1 MLDES
6 ASKPEKKQE
15 RTAVPKMRLSGN
27 DDRGLTIAHVM
38 PWSGIGG
45 VEIATLRM
53 TAATNGRFRNVA
65 FCLADAHDLRERF
78 EQSGVETIV
87 YDPPTPSLRHGQH
100 YYRQSRKLAQ
110 QLLACGADI
119 VHFSDEKAAHHTSLA
134 ALLAR
139 KRMICHLRVS
149 YPTLSWRQRLCLLPV
164 DSFVFVSDEA
174 RRSFDMDLREDK
186 VRVIYDSVAVPEQDR
201 GETAARAREEL
212 GISEDTPVIGTVA
225 RVSAQKDYFTLADA
239 AFEVLQEHPEA
250 LFLVVGDNSRV
261 NLNLRHYGEVSA
273 RLKELGIEDRFM
285 FTGHRDNVPTL
296 IAAMDFCV
304 LSTHREGFPLSILE
318 SMALGK
324 PVIATNVGGIPEI
337 VIDGVTGYLHVHQD
351 SKGLAAA
358 ILRLLADRNATRQ
371 LGLSAREHVRK
382 NFSSEQ
388 YVREITRAYCDVV
401 KD

>member
-1 MLDES
+1 M
-6 ASKPEKKQE
+6 
-15 RTAVPKMRLSGN
+15 PKMRLSGN

>member
-1 MLDES
+1 MVAETLTNQD
-6 ASKPEKKQE
+6 
-15 RTAVPKMRLSGN
+15 GN
-27 DDRGLTIAHVM
+27 QGLTIAHIM

-65 FCLADAHDLRERF
+65 FCLSDAHDLRERF
-78 EQSGVETIV
+78 EQSGVETVV
-87 YDPPTPSLRHGQH
+87 YDPPTPSVRHGRD
-100 YYRQSRKLAQ
+100 YYRQSKKLAQ
-110 QLLACGADI
+110 QLRDCGADI
-119 VHFSDEKAAHHTSLA
+119 VHFSDEKAANHTSLA
-134 ALLAR
+134 ALLAG

-164 DSFVFVSDEA
+164 ASFIFVSDEA
-174 RRSFDMDLREDK
+174 RRSFDMELREDK
-186 VRVIYDSVAVPEQDR
+186 VRVIYDAVAVPEQDR
-201 GETAARAREEL
+201 GETAARVRQEL
-212 GISEDTPVIGTVA
+212 GISAETQVIGTVA

-239 AFEVLQEHPEA
+239 AVEVLREHPEA

-261 NLNLRHYGEVSA
+261 DLNLRHYGEVSA

-285 FTGHRDNVPTL
+285 FTGHRENVPEL

-337 VIDGVTGYLHVHQD
+337 VLDGITGYLHTHQD

-358 ILRLLADRNATRQ
+358 ILRLLADRTATRE
-371 LGLSAREHVRK
+371 LGLSARQYVRTH
-382 NFSSEQ
+382 FSSDQ
-388 YVREITRAYCDVV
+388 YLREITRAYFDVV
-401 KD
+401 SS